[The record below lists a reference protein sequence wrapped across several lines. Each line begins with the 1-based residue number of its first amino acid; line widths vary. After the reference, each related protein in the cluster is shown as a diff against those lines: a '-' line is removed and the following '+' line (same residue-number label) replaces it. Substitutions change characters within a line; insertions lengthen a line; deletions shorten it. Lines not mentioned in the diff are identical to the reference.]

1 MADLKV
7 TKEKDIFG
15 ENCLGL
21 LFGTIGDM
29 GIKKSSKWGELRHV
43 N

>member
-29 GIKKSSKWGELRHV
+29 GMEKKVRNGG